1 MTNVTVLLAGTKT
14 EFAMS
19 RESSVLELHEK
30 VVEHGKT
37 INVLPSGHQILL
49 YREADILDFHE
60 NVFSPRHFHILYLIF
75 VFDEVFN
82 CSDYLHCNFDKARL
96 MGPSKLSQSCS
107 RICNES
113 DHWHHF

>member
-1 MTNVTVLLAGTKT
+1 MGSEKKKRNKPRKRITTTETKLSTVTTRRKQESKLTNVMVLLAGTKT

-49 YREADILDFHE
+49 YREADILDFHATIGDTLDRQM
-60 NVFSPRHFHILYLIF
+60 VLASI
-75 VFDEVFN
+75 V
-82 CSDYLHCNFDKARL
+82 
-96 MGPSKLSQSCS
+96 
-107 RICNES
+107 
-113 DHWHHF
+113 